1 MGKFKLFKKKS
12 SKKQTAE
19 DPEAVV
25 PTAPPAVEDK
35 HDSEP
40 EVESDEDSPTPES
53 KPDTEEETTEEGKS
67 WFSSITDCCA

>member
-25 PTAPPAVEDK
+25 PTAPPASEDR
-35 HDSEP
+35 SEP
-40 EVESDEDSPTPES
+40 EVESDEDSPTPET
-53 KPDTEEETTEEGKS
+53 KPESEEEEGKS